1 MLVGKGEAAYYA
13 EEVYE
18 FEMECPYC
26 GAPMQV
32 REVVYRMP
40 RIGRTLLVSKRCP
53 TCGHRRSEV
62 VPLEARGRVRVYYRV
77 EGPQDLYARVIRS
90 NVASIEVP
98 ELGASITPGAAAPMI
113 VTNIEGILRL
123 FLEAVKSLEVM
134 GEDVGDAEE
143 ELRRLAEEGG
153 RFTLVLDDPLG
164 ISSVEPPKGVRRS
177 GKVIVERVEGA
188 LEPETY

>member
-1 MLVGKGEAAYYA
+1 MGEGEAAYYA

-53 TCGHRRSEV
+53 TCGYRRSEV

-77 EGPQDLYARVIRS
+77 EGARDLYARVIRS

-98 ELGASITPGAAAPMI
+98 ELGASITPGAAAPMV

>member
-1 MLVGKGEAAYYA
+1 MLVGRGEATYYA
-13 EEVYE
+13 EKVYE
-18 FEMECPYC
+18 FKIECPYC
-26 GAPMQV
+26 GASMQV

-40 RIGRTLLVSKRCP
+40 RVGRTLLVSKRCP
-53 TCGHRRSEV
+53 ACGYRRSEV

-77 EGPQDLYARVIRS
+77 EGPRDLYARVIRS
-90 NVASIEVP
+90 NLTSIEVP
-98 ELGASITPGAAAPMI
+98 ELGASITPGAAAPMV
-113 VTNIEGILRL
+113 VTNIEGILHL
-123 FLEAVKSLEVM
+123 FLEAVKSLKVM

-164 ISSVEPPKGVRRS
+164 ISSVEPPEGVRRS